1 MDNKLNVSIDIELEL
16 MGVMNVDKDL
26 SKVTFKAA
34 LRQWWYDPR
43 LKWDPAN
50 FSNVTRILIEH
61 E

>member
-1 MDNKLNVSIDIELEL
+1 

-50 FSNVTRILIEH
+50 FSNVSRILIEH